1 MLTFLVS
8 TYLNSNQI
16 ILSQAQCSTKVAK
29 SGCYYTV
36 TVFSEIFVTL
46 LKGKMQKEKQ
56 KKNTEVGRTEYRKC
70 ENE

>member
-1 MLTFLVS
+1 MLTFLAS

-29 SGCYYTV
+29 SGCHYTV
-36 TVFSEIFVTL
+36 TVFSKIFVTL

-56 KKNTEVGRTEYRKC
+56 KKNTEVERTEYRKC